1 MKTKI
6 EKEVYGYRESL
17 KWEENYCMSLDLR
30 KNYLGIED
38 QRVRKIMLIISK
50 LHWSDLEREK

>member
-1 MKTKI
+1 
-6 EKEVYGYRESL
+6 
-17 KWEENYCMSLDLR
+17 MSLDLR